1 MTDVEYEKLREKA
14 IHNFKLVPK
23 DTIVF
28 DLCEIPKDIRVKLL
42 EDPYYVSKT
51 KSSRAQSFIEQIETL
66 DNVIAGV
73 YNNSE
78 KPSDTSGTVLKAL
91 EMKQRLLF
99 EDLNVTKD
107 ETNALNVTFIAMS
120 KEDFDAKETVE
131 IHKGSATVDLGAD
144 FGVNEDTDSF
154 EARLKADVNQKLK
167 EKEENKT
174 VL

>member
-14 IHNFKLVPK
+14 ISNFKLVPK

-73 YNNSE
+73 YNLS
-78 KPSDTSGTVLKAL
+78 L
-91 EMKQRLLF
+91 
-99 EDLNVTKD
+99 
-107 ETNALNVTFIAMS
+107 
-120 KEDFDAKETVE
+120 
-131 IHKGSATVDLGAD
+131 IHI
-144 FGVNEDTDSF
+144 
-154 EARLKADVNQKLK
+154 
-167 EKEENKT
+167 
-174 VL
+174 

>member
-1 MTDVEYEKLREKA
+1 MTDAEYEKIREKA
-14 IHNFKLVPK
+14 ISNFKLVPK

-107 ETNALNVTFIAMS
+107 ETNALNVMFIAMS
-120 KEDFDAKETVE
+120 SKETVE
-131 IHKGSATVDLGAD
+131 VHKGSSTVDLGAD

-154 EARLKADVNQKLK
+154 EARLKAEVKQRLK
-167 EKEENKT
+167 EQEENKT
-174 VL
+174 AL

>member
-23 DTIVF
+23 NTIVF

-42 EDPYYVSKT
+42 KDPYYVSKT

-131 IHKGSATVDLGAD
+131 IHKSSAAVDLGAD

-154 EARLKADVNQKLK
+154 EARLKADVKQRLK
-167 EKEENKT
+167 EKEEN
-174 VL
+174 